1 MTGKIQDFQVFIFIT
16 LSLILSAT
24 TSANQW
30 RALEPEKTVLMI
42 LPQGNVVIELAP
54 QFSPNHVEQFRRLV
68 KSGHYNGNKFY
79 RVIDGFVAQA
89 GPADQSFKDVLVP
102 TLAIEGEWL
111 TDKSWQF
118 TPVQN
123 NDLFA
128 EQTGF
133 KDGFALGRNPSE
145 NKAWLLHCPG
155 VIAMARSNQPNS
167 ASSHFYITN
176 GQAPRYLDR
185 IMTVFGR
192 VVYGMNHVQT
202 ITRTSVIEGEEPVP
216 ESNYTSILSMQMMND
231 VDKKDQILLDIE
243 QTEHPNYQQK
253 LAERRARKNAFFYK
267 KPPPVLDICQ
277 TPVLTRIAK
286 KTTQYATD

>member
-1 MTGKIQDFQVFIFIT
+1 MVAKILIFNAFILIT
-16 LSLILSAT
+16 LNLTLSAVS
-24 TSANQW
+24 SASKW
-30 RALEPEKTVLMI
+30 RALDPEKTVLMT

-54 QFSPNHVEQFRRLV
+54 QFSPDHVEQFRRLV

-89 GPADQSFKDVLVP
+89 GPADQSLKDKLVP

-111 TDKSWQF
+111 TDKSWQY

-133 KDGFALGRNPSE
+133 KHGFALGHNPSE

-155 VIAMARSNQPNS
+155 VIAMARSNEPNS

-185 IMTVFGR
+185 IMTIFGR

-202 ITRTSVIEGEEPVP
+202 ITRTSVIEGERPVP
-216 ESNYTSILSMQMMND
+216 VDTYTSILSIQMMND
-231 VDKKDQILLDIE
+231 VDKKDKILLEIE
-243 QTEHPNYQQK
+243 QTEHPSYRQK
-253 LAERRARKNAFFYK
+253 LVERRTRKNAFFYK

-286 KTTQYATD
+286 KTTQHATD